1 MMVCTKA
8 LRASRLTSLSLV
20 IGHSAAAAAFTS
32 PATNASG
39 DGGAVHFQGI
49 LKYSRSG
56 YQPLEAGFYYYYYY
70 YYFKIFNSVK

>member
-1 MMVCTKA
+1 MMICTKA

-20 IGHSAAAAAFTS
+20 IGHSAAAFTS

-56 YQPLEAGFYYYYYY
+56 YQPLEAGFL
-70 YYFKIFNSVK
+70 KKNLKNFNSVK

>member
-1 MMVCTKA
+1 MMICTRA

-20 IGHSAAAAAFTS
+20 IGHSAAAFTS

-49 LKYSRSG
+49 IKYSRSG
-56 YQPLEAGFYYYYYY
+56 YQPLEAGLNFI
-70 YYFKIFNSVK
+70 IF

>member
-20 IGHSAAAAAFTS
+20 IGHSAAAAAAFTS

-49 LKYSRSG
+49 L
-56 YQPLEAGFYYYYYY
+56 
-70 YYFKIFNSVK
+70 

>member
-20 IGHSAAAAAFTS
+20 IGHSAAVAFTS

-56 YQPLEAGFYYYYYY
+56 YQPLEAGLYY
-70 YYFKIFNSVK
+70 

>member
-1 MMVCTKA
+1 MMICTKA

-20 IGHSAAAAAFTS
+20 IGHSAAAFTS

-49 LKYSRSG
+49 VKYSAEVAINHWR
-56 YQPLEAGFYYYYYY
+56 QDLKKKKN
-70 YYFKIFNSVK
+70 YFNFVK

>member
-20 IGHSAAAAAFTS
+20 IGHSAAAAFTS

-56 YQPLEAGFYYYYYY
+56 YQPLEAGFYYYY
-70 YYFKIFNSVK
+70 FKNFNSVK

>member
-1 MMVCTKA
+1 MMICTKA

-20 IGHSAAAAAFTS
+20 IGHSAPAFTS

-49 LKYSRSG
+49 LNTAEVAINHWR
-56 YQPLEAGFYYYYYY
+56 QVFF
-70 YYFKIFNSVK
+70 FKNLKFNSVK